1 MGLFT
6 RAQLEPLRGF
16 AKIRSSLI
24 AEYVVLLPIKI
35 NATFYVGFSVN
46 DFLAKQF
53 HASYIDF

>member
-6 RAQLEPLRGF
+6 RAHLQPLRGF
-16 AKIRSSLI
+16 ANRSSLI
-24 AEYVVLLPIKI
+24 AEYVVLPPDQN
-35 NATFYVGFSVN
+35 NATFYAGFSVN